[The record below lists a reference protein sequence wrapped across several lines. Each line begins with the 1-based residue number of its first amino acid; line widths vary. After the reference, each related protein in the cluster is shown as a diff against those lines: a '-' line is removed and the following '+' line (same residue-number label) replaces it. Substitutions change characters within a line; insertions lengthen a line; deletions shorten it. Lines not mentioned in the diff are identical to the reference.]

1 MEMVSTV
8 KELTMD
14 LVSVIIPIYGVEQ
27 YLDRCVRSVVNQSYA
42 HLEIIL
48 VDDGSTDRCP
58 AMCDAWANKDSR
70 IQVIHKP
77 NGGLSSARNAGLDM
91 ATGEFIAFVD
101 SDDYVEPDYIATM
114 IDAAQKNHADLVMC
128 SVFHEDADGNAIEQ
142 TAPVRRKEYAPITD
156 TLRTCSGI
164 DCMRQRG
171 EENGVDNVVA
181 WNKLYRCQLWK
192 DLRYPVGKLHED
204 EFVTYRIFGRTRTA
218 VLLPERLYH
227 YIERTGSIM
236 HTKYTL
242 QSLDII
248 EALIGK
254 VRFLLDEGA
263 RDLFPVFFSQLKDSI
278 YKARQLDWS
287 DAQVHKRLKE
297 LFRMF
302 RTIPWSSIRYLPF
315 KDQVNYMGTR
325 LCPFL
330 FWGRKTYGEKGA
342 VKGDTQ

>member
-1 MEMVSTV
+1 
-8 KELTMD
+8 MD
-14 LVSVIIPIYGVEQ
+14 LVSVIIPVYGVEQ
-27 YLDRCVRSVVNQSYA
+27 YLDRCVRSVVDQSYA

-58 AMCDAWANKDSR
+58 AMCDAWANRDPR

-77 NGGLSSARNAGLDM
+77 NGGLSSARNAGLDV
-91 ATGEFIAFVD
+91 ATGKFVAFVD
-101 SDDYVEPDYIATM
+101 SDDYVEPDYIAAM
-114 IDAAQKNHADLVMC
+114 IDAAQKNQADLAMC
-128 SVFHEDADGNAIEQ
+128 SVFHEDADGNPVEQ
-142 TAPVRRKEYAPITD
+142 TAPVHRKEYAPITD
-156 TLRTCSGI
+156 ALRTCSGM

-171 EENGVDNVVA
+171 EENGADNVVA
-181 WNKLYRCQLWK
+181 WNKLYRRQLWE

-204 EFVTYRIFGRTRTA
+204 EFVTYRIFGRTHTA

-263 RDLFPVFFSQLKDSI
+263 VDLFPVFFSQLKDSI

-302 RTIPWSSIRYLPF
+302 RTIPWSSIRYLPL
-315 KDQVNYMGTR
+315 KDQVNYIGTR
-325 LCPFL
+325 TCPFL
-330 FWGRKTYGEKGA
+330 FWGRKTYGKKGA

>member
-128 SVFHEDADGNAIEQ
+128 SVFHEDADGNAIEH
-142 TAPVRRKEYAPITD
+142 
-156 TLRTCSGI
+156 
-164 DCMRQRG
+164 
-171 EENGVDNVVA
+171 
-181 WNKLYRCQLWK
+181 
-192 DLRYPVGKLHED
+192 DLDL
-204 EFVTYRIFGRTRTA
+204 GR
-218 VLLPERLYH
+218 
-227 YIERTGSIM
+227 
-236 HTKYTL
+236 
-242 QSLDII
+242 
-248 EALIGK
+248 
-254 VRFLLDEGA
+254 F
-263 RDLFPVFFSQLKDSI
+263 
-278 YKARQLDWS
+278 
-287 DAQVHKRLKE
+287 
-297 LFRMF
+297 
-302 RTIPWSSIRYLPF
+302 
-315 KDQVNYMGTR
+315 
-325 LCPFL
+325 
-330 FWGRKTYGEKGA
+330 
-342 VKGDTQ
+342 